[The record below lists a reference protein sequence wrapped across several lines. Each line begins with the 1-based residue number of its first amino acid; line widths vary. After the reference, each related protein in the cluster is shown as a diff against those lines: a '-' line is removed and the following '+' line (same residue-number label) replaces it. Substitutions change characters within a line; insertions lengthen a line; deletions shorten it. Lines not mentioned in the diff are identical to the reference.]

1 MRKSH
6 SRKNLDN
13 TVEPDGSMHGS
24 AKGVSRSLSNMKLS
38 RALSA
43 SAGKGDHDV
52 SWAQE
57 VYPVTVDE
65 YDLVEVVGKG
75 ASATVWLATCKP
87 LNKMVAIKLMD
98 LENFG
103 ANLDIVMR
111 EAMVMRQQRHPNV
124 LPLLAAFLSEA
135 VLWMV
140 MPYVA
145 GGSAI
150 HILNKRFRGSGYEE
164 PVIATIGRAVLS
176 GLNYMH
182 PRGFIHRDIKGE
194 NVLVDADGNVMLAD
208 FGVTAAM
215 EPRPTSPK
223 AGATPSPPNFDSLVG
238 GASFQRSDTSTSE
251 RSSSSCHCYLER
263 HTFVGTPCFMA
274 PEVMEQEGYY
284 QAADIWAFG
293 ILLMELA
300 TGHAPYANFSLTN
313 IIIMTM
319 HSPVP
324 QLERSFSDALREVVG
339 KCLDKDP
346 EARPTAAELLKHKFF
361 VKGAKDAAY
370 LKEVLLT
377 DTTDATTPQHSSGSY
392 FAPNSK
398 NKTIGR
404 GMRSISS
411 KRNVQYNAMHAVL
424 ASNAFDGKKILKKV
438 TKGTWTNKGCTID
451 PCTLATAAGVAFT
464 TLHRMQGSTQG
475 FGNGFVL
482 ARQGG
487 QDGEPVSWSA
497 PSYFDLMVPGGGAEF
512 SKVEL
517 CFVVPDETT
526 LNLFTKGSVGMELP
540 RSRDVELGLA
550 SRSDLLQILNHTV
563 HGGKS
568 VQGVTDG
575 SGEQNRRLDKSMF
588 GSRATLGSSNS
599 EDLLLTPTSS
609 SGGNPSDSPGG
620 PTMFQLDSPAVSGL
634 NSSQSARFPV
644 SLERAQ
650 SAESIDFALASCNQ
664 EPSVAGGNVFQMT
677 DTAHDVGE
685 DSSMHGVRQAQPPLS
700 PAAAEEQQQWSP
712 EQLLQQQQQLQ
723 SPAQP
728 VPAQQI
734 PAQQASTQQA
744 PAQQAP
750 PPHRRKL
757 YAYGIADPEYM
768 SLPCKMSMKHARVTV
783 NHETNS
789 RLYGKKV
796 PSQIL
801 SGQVDP
807 PVEFLPLYDMLATFH
822 SQSQQGSSS
831 SASSADFG
839 SGSTKPKGVLKR
851 FFSKKG

>member
-1 MRKSH
+1 MRKSA
-6 SRKNLDN
+6 SRKNLEN
-13 TVEPDGSMHGS
+13 AGDGEGSLHG
-24 AKGVSRSLSNMKLS
+24 AKGISRSLSNVRLNKTF
-38 RALSA
+38 
-43 SAGKGDHDV
+43 GKAEAD
-52 SWAQE
+52 SYWAQDC
-57 VYPVTVDE
+57 YPVSVADYE
-65 YDLVEVVGKG
+65 LIHVVGKG
-75 ASATVWLATCKP
+75 ASATVWLANCIP
-87 LNKMVAIKLMD
+87 MEKMVAIKLMD

-150 HILNKRFRGSGYEE
+150 HILNKKCPGGYEE
-164 PVIATIGRAVLS
+164 NVIATIGKAVLS
-176 GLNYMH
+176 GLHYMH

-194 NVLVDADGNVMLAD
+194 NVLVDEDGNVMLAD

-215 EPRPTSPK
+215 EPRPNSPK
-223 AGATPSPPNFDSLVG
+223 AGSSPSGFEPSS
-238 GASFQRSDTSTSE
+238 GASSLQRSDTASSE
-251 RSSSSCHCYLER
+251 RSYHCYLER

-324 QLERSFSDALREVVG
+324 ELERTFSDALREVVG
-339 KCLDKDP
+339 KCLDKNP

-361 VKGAKDAAY
+361 KMAKDPAY
-370 LKEVLLT
+370 IRDALLV
-377 DTTDATTPQHSSGSY
+377 DDGGVNVPQHSSGSY
-392 FAPNSK
+392 FGGGSTR

-411 KRNVQYNAMHAVL
+411 KKSMQYNAMHAVL

-451 PCTLATAAGVAFT
+451 PCSLVNAAGVAFT
-464 TLHRMQGSTQG
+464 TLRRMEGSTQG

-482 ARQGG
+482 ARMGG
-487 QDGEPVSWSA
+487 ENGEPLSWSA

-517 CFVVPDETT
+517 CFVVPDDTT
-526 LNLFTKGSVGMELP
+526 LNLFTKGSIGMELP
-540 RSRDVELGLA
+540 KSRDVELGLA

-568 VQGVTDG
+568 VLGNDQQD
-575 SGEQNRRLDKSMF
+575 SDNSRRLDRSLF
-588 GSRATLGSSNS
+588 PSSS
-599 EDLLLTPTSS
+599 EGHIQHLHPGATPT
-609 SGGNPSDSPGG
+609 DSPGG
-620 PTMFQLDSPAVSGL
+620 LFRMDSSPTGLMSSP
-634 NSSQSARFPV
+634 SALFPV
-644 SLERAQ
+644 SLERVPS
-650 SAESIDFALASCNQ
+650 SASIDFVLSDSSNPD
-664 EPSVAGGNVFQMT
+664 PSVSGGNIFVMT
-677 DTAHDVGE
+677 DTAHDDDPSV
-685 DSSMHGVRQAQPPLS
+685 HGARRADPPPGSQQPQTQQL
-700 PAAAEEQQQWSP
+700 QQQLTQ
-712 EQLLQQQQQLQ
+712 QLLQQQQAENEYQLQ
-723 SPAQP
+723 P
-728 VPAQQI
+728 PAQQG
-734 PAQQASTQQA
+734 
-744 PAQQAP
+744 P
-750 PPHRRKL
+750 PPRRSKL

-783 NHETNS
+783 NHETNN
-789 RLYGKKV
+789 RLYGKKL
-796 PSQIL
+796 PGQIL
-801 SGQVDP
+801 GGQLDP
-807 PVEFLPLYDMLATFH
+807 PIEFIPLYDMLATMQTQCASKTPH
-822 SQSQQGSSS
+822 DGASTSDNPVAASAA
-831 SASSADFG
+831 ASSVK
-839 SGSTKPKGVLKR
+839 TKGVFKKL
-851 FFSKKG
+851 FSKRDKS